1 MTDKQKNILKSALI
15 LFAEQGY
22 AATSTSKVA
31 KEAGVSEGL
40 IFRHFENKEGLLNA
54 IMELAKASA
63 KREYEGVL
71 SKSDPKAIIK
81 GVIELPFNINKDQYL
96 LWKLIYALK
105 WQTETY
111 DHSMSAPIKSALINA
126 FDQLGYNDPS
136 AEAETIL
143 LLIDGIAT
151 TVLLRKPN
159 NQDAILKSLLGKY
172 NV

>member
-1 MTDKQKNILKSALI
+1 MTDKQKNILKAALI

-40 IFRHFENKEGLLNA
+40 IFRHFENKKGLLNA
-54 IMELAKASA
+54 IMVLAKASA
-63 KREYEGVL
+63 NREYAGVL
-71 SKSDPKAIIK
+71 SNTNPKEVIRGII
-81 GVIELPFNINKDQYL
+81 EMPFNISEDQYL
-96 LWKLIYALK
+96 LWKLIYTIK
-105 WQTETY
+105 WQSETY
-111 DHSMSAPIKSALINA
+111 DHSLSAPVKKALVDA
-126 FDQLGYNDPS
+126 FDQLGYDNPI

-151 TVLLRKPN
+151 AVLLRKPE
-159 NQDAILKSLLGKY
+159 NQNAILESILNKY

>member
-1 MTDKQKNILKSALI
+1 MTDKQKNILKAALI

-63 KREYEGVL
+63 MREYAPII
-71 SKSDPKAIIK
+71 STTDPKAIIR
-81 GVIELPFNINKDQYL
+81 GVLEMPFNIGQDQYL

-105 WQTETY
+105 WQTATY
-111 DHSMSAPIKSALINA
+111 DHSMSAPIRTALIRA
-126 FDQLGYNDPS
+126 FRELRYDDPV
-136 AEAETIL
+136 AESETVL

-151 TVLLRKPN
+151 AVLLRKPD
-159 NQDAILKSLLGKY
+159 NQPNILKSLLKRY